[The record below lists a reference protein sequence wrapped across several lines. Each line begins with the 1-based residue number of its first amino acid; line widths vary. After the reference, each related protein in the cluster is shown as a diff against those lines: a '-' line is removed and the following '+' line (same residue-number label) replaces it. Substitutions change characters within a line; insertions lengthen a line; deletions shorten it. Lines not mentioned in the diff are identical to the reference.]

1 MHKSYPQDIPQAS
14 ENFVPNCHVKKNRPA
29 VFPLL
34 VEFVWINLSL
44 RRITAGKRSSLEV
57 LLNLQA
63 VHNF

>member
-34 VEFVWINLSL
+34 VEFVWINLSF
-44 RRITAGKRSSLEV
+44 RRIIAGKTQVIGGSAKSTSC
-57 LLNLQA
+57 A
-63 VHNF
+63 

>member
-44 RRITAGKRSSLEV
+44 RRTTSEKPQVIGDSAKSTSCA
-57 LLNLQA
+57 
-63 VHNF
+63 

>member
-44 RRITAGKRSSLEV
+44 RRTTSEKPQVIGGSAKSTSCA
-57 LLNLQA
+57 
-63 VHNF
+63 

>member
-14 ENFVPNCHVKKNRPA
+14 GNFVPNCHVKRNRPA

-44 RRITAGKRSSLEV
+44 RRITSEK
-57 LLNLQA
+57 LQVIEGYA
-63 VHNF
+63 KSTSCV